1 MKKALLQ
8 LHLAVLLAGFT
19 GILGALISLN
29 EIWLVW
35 YRIAITVVTLY
46 LLRLWRPTQSLLSP
60 KQRNR
65 LLGIGVIIAI
75 HWVFFY
81 GSIKLS
87 NVSVG
92 LVCFASVGLFT
103 SVTEPLLNRTRF
115 SSREFFLGL
124 ISMAG
129 IYIIFHFDNRYRTG
143 ILMGTV
149 SSLLAA
155 IFSALNKK
163 YVEETPRREMLF
175 LEMIG
180 GLAGISLLLPIY
192 LFFFPAN
199 PALPNMS
206 DWGWLIILS
215 WACTILAFEFML
227 SSLRHISAFTQT
239 LTLNLEPVYGIILA
253 FLFFRENRFLPESFY
268 LGCSLIIFSVGLQMF
283 WIYGKNKRDLPGI
296 KTQ

>member
-46 LLRLWRPTQSLLSP
+46 LLRLWRTTQSLLSP

-115 SSREFFLGL
+115 SSREFCLGL